1 MKYRFI
7 VVHHSATPP
16 TTSVESIRQA
26 HLDRGFDDI
35 GYHYVILPTGEVVTG
50 RPESVEGA
58 HAYGLNKESLGVCCV
73 GNFEEESPPPDQI
86 AALVEV
92 VSELCKRFDITA
104 ENIIGH
110 RDAQSI
116 SESARPTKCPG
127 DLLYAKLSTIRGYVE
142 IANEEGV
149 IRQSVSFQTAVGGI
163 VTITGSLSW
172 RLIEKVR
179 VGSFEGA
186 TLFLTV
192 ALRHAALNG
201 EIAWESSVQ
210 LLRDSENPDQ
220 LLFSAYLPEDCLS
233 DGNYFCEGHIS
244 GQQGMAGS
252 ADSLPLFRVGIQIP
266 VLVPFTDAVPPLRAY
281 VEVEKIQDSGPFL
294 VRLSGLVM
302 NSGSVKWTNI
312 DETSPYRIGAMVVSG
327 QEKSAPELE
336 LRYDI
341 VRPSV
346 KRGEIVPF
354 TLTFDTTE
362 LLPGEYFVH
371 VDVVKERRFWFSEI
385 GGHGDSVRFSVSE
398 KRPKSGTDSQHSL
411 NPPMSGSISAVRSS
425 FLYIAPTVPL
435 FDRSTGG
442 RRLLDLFTMLRE
454 EGVAV
459 TFLYQQ
465 IGTFTNPQKYL
476 SALDAIGVV
485 HAIDPLGYLAEQG
498 ASMKFNL
505 CVLGWYS
512 LAFSYLPAI
521 RALLPTTR
529 IAVDSVDVHWAREA
543 LALATKVSTLTEEDV
558 ELEKEREVAAYRGA
572 DEVWVVSDAEAD
584 LIHEEL
590 LSTKTRVIGIPCEKS
605 HRYIEQPTGKG
616 ILFVGGFAHP
626 PNKSAAIWAADIVTE
641 FNKDRE
647 RPVSLTIVG
656 ADPPEEVLELRVRP
670 GISVVG
676 FVDSLDEIHEEA
688 KVFLCPLRAGGGV
701 KGKICDAIGRGV
713 PVITNRIGNE
723 GLNLIHGEE
732 ILLAET
738 TAEFIELLRR
748 VFDDEV
754 PLDDLRRNALDALL
768 KLYGRASVKAQLFS
782 SFTLPHVVIA
792 IVTYNKRDLLRACV
806 YSILEK
812 TTYPHYTIAVVSNA
826 CSDGTMEFLK
836 ELSEKY
842 PGKIQVF
849 PSEVNHFFVRPNHYI
864 INQFED
870 ADIVLVNNDVEVV
883 NGGWLANLVDA
894 AYSASNV
901 CGAGGLVL
909 DSDGK
914 ISEAGAEIYS
924 SGSGTNLY
932 RGAQP
937 GNVGAQAIRS
947 VGFVSG
953 CLMYMRRD
961 AIRQIGPLD
970 DDFHPMYFE
979 DAAWH
984 YKAHVEGLKTM
995 YTPWSI
1001 VVHKEG
1007 STAGTDTS
1015 KGMKRYQTINRD
1027 KFLEKFKEVDF
1038 ERFNGSRG
1046 SS

>member
-1 MKYRFI
+1 M
-7 VVHHSATPP
+7 
-16 TTSVESIRQA
+16 SVESIRQA

-35 GYHYVILPTGEVVTG
+35 GYHYLILPDGKVVVG
-50 RPESVEGA
+50 RSEAIEGA
-58 HAYGLNKESLGVCCV
+58 HAYGLNKESLGVCCI
-73 GNFEEESPPPDQI
+73 GNFDEQVPPPEQV
-86 AALVEV
+86 ASLVEV
-92 VSELCKRFDITA
+92 VSELCVRFDIPSA
-104 ENIIGH
+104 HIIGH
-110 RDAQSI
+110 CDVREI
-116 SESARPTKCPG
+116 SEKAKATKCPG
-127 DLLYAKLSTIRGYVE
+127 DNLYARLSAIRRYVE
-142 IANEEGV
+142 IATEKGALPQ
-149 IRQSVSFQTAVGGI
+149 ILSFHPAKSGI
-163 VTITGSLSW
+163 VTITGTLSW
-172 RLIEKVR
+172 RLIEKLR
-179 VGSFEGA
+179 IGNSEGSA
-186 TLFLTV
+186 LFLTI
-192 ALRHAALNG
+192 ALRSAFKEG

-210 LLRDSENPDQ
+210 LLRDSSNPDL

-233 DGNYFCEGHIS
+233 QGNYHCEGFVSLHQGIS
-244 GQQGMAGS
+244 PS
-252 ADSLPLFRVGIQIP
+252 AEVPPLFRVGVQIP
-266 VLVPFTDAVPPLRAY
+266 LLTSFTDAVPPLRAY
-281 VEVEKIQDSGPFL
+281 VEVDKIQDSGPFL

-302 NSGSVKWTNI
+302 NSGSVPWKNV

-327 QEKSAPELE
+327 EVRSEPELE

-341 VRPSV
+341 VRPLV
-346 KRGEIVPF
+346 KRGEVVPF

-362 LLPGEYFVH
+362 IPPGEYFVH

-385 GGHGDSVRFSVSE
+385 GGIGDSVKFTVSE
-398 KRPKSGTDSQHSL
+398 KRPKSGIDSEHSL
-411 NPPMSGSISAVRSS
+411 NPPVSGSIVAGRSS
-425 FLYIAPTVPL
+425 LLYIAPTVPL

-442 RRLLDLFTMLRE
+442 RRLLELFTMLRE
-454 EGVAV
+454 EGVSV

-476 SALDAIGVV
+476 LALDEIGVT

-498 ASMKFNL
+498 AGMKFNL

-512 LAFSYLPAI
+512 LAISFLPAI
-521 RALLPTTR
+521 RALLPSTKV
-529 IAVDSVDVHWAREA
+529 AVDSVDIHWAREA
-543 LALATKVSTLTEEDV
+543 LALSTKVSTHSEEDV
-558 ELEKEREVAAYRGA
+558 QLEKEREIAAYRAA

-584 LIHEEL
+584 LLHEEL
-590 LSTKTRVIGIPCEKS
+590 LSTKTRVIGIPCQKS
-605 HRYIEQPTGKG
+605 DRYIEQPKGNG

-641 FNKDRE
+641 FNKGRE
-647 RPVSLTIVG
+647 TPVTLTIVG
-656 ADPPEEVLELRVRP
+656 ADPPQEVLDLRGRP
-670 GISVVG
+670 GISVLG
-676 FVDSLDEIHEEA
+676 FVDSLDEIHESA

-701 KGKICDAIGRGV
+701 KGKICDAISRGL

-723 GLNLIHGEE
+723 GLDLIHGEE

-738 TAEFIELLRR
+738 TGEFIEILRS
-748 VFDDEV
+748 VFDEEI
-754 PLDDLRRNALDALL
+754 PLDGLRTNALRTLL
-768 KLYGRASVKAQLFS
+768 KRYGRSSVKAQLFS
-782 SFTLPHVVIA
+782 SFILPHVVIA
-792 IVTYNKRDLLRACV
+792 IVTYNKRELLRACI

-826 CSDGTMEFLK
+826 CSDGTLEFLK
-836 ELSEKY
+836 DLAEKY

-849 PSEVNHFFVRPNHYI
+849 PSEVNHFFVRPNNYI
-864 INQFED
+864 INQFHD

-883 NGGWLANLVDA
+883 NGGWLVNLVDA

-909 DSDGK
+909 DSEGK
-914 ISEAGAEIYS
+914 IAEAGAEIYS
-924 SGSGTNLY
+924 SGAGVNLY

-937 GNVGAQAIRS
+937 GNLGAQAIRS

-984 YKAHVEGLKTM
+984 YKAHSEGLKTI
-995 YTPWSI
+995 YTPWTI

-1027 KFLEKFKEVDF
+1027 KFLDKFKAVDF
-1038 ERFNGSRG
+1038 ERFNGNKITV
-1046 SS
+1046 